1 MKFMAVRL
9 MEIDAL
15 RGIAILCMVLFHAA
29 FDGMMLDLWDFEPY
43 GWPLIIFVR
52 AVQFL
57 FLGLVGV
64 SVALSSR
71 SMKGQVKRGLGIF
84 AAGLLVTLAT
94 WILFP
99 TEYVRFG
106 VLHFIG
112 VVVPLVA
119 LLKGRKG
126 LAILLALAGFLLGE
140 YLGGMRVESGW
151 LFWLGLRDAGFAS
164 LDYFPIFPW
173 IAAPLVGLVLGEW
186 IYAERRSTHLA
197 VLAKVPGLTAMGRHS
212 LAIYLLHQPV
222 LYFTLWGLSAA
233 LT

>member
-15 RGIAILCMVLFHAA
+15 RGLAVLCMVLFHGVY
-29 FDGMMLDLWDFEPY
+29 DLILLDLLVADPY
-43 GWPLIIFVR
+43 GWPQIIFVR

-71 SMKGQVKRGLGIF
+71 GVGAQAKRGLWIF
-84 AAGLLVTLAT
+84 AAGMLVTLAT
-94 WILFP
+94 WVTFP
-99 TEYVRFG
+99 TEFVKFG

-112 VVVPLVA
+112 VAVPLVA
-119 LLKGRKG
+119 MLRGKRC
-126 LAILLALAGFLLGE
+126 LALVLAVGSFFLGRI
-140 YLGGMRVESGW
+140 LGGITIGSAW
-151 LFWLGLRDAGFAS
+151 FFWLGLRYPGFS
-164 LDYFPIFPW
+164 SFDYFPIFPW
-173 IAAPLVGLVLGEW
+173 IAVPLVGLVLGETL
-186 IYAERRSTHLA
+186 YAERRPTPLA

-222 LYFTLWGLSAA
+222 LYFTLWGLKSFYN
-233 LT
+233 

>member
-1 MKFMAVRL
+1 MKFMGVRL

-15 RGIAILCMVLFHAA
+15 RGVAIVGMVIFHGVY
-29 FDGMMLDLWDFEPY
+29 DLIILDVLSIEPY
-43 GWPLIIFVR
+43 AWPQIIVVR

-64 SVALSSR
+64 SIHLSSR
-71 SMKGQVKRGLGIF
+71 GAKAQLRRGLTIF
-84 AAGLLVTLAT
+84 SCGLLVSLAT
-94 WILFP
+94 WLTFP
-99 TEYVRFG
+99 DQYVRFG

-112 VVVPLVA
+112 VSIPIVA
-119 LLKGRKG
+119 LFKNHKAWAVFAALVC
-126 LAILLALAGFLLGE
+126 ILLGSLVSGVK
-140 YLGGMRVESGW
+140 VEVPW
-151 LFWLGLRDAGFAS
+151 LFPIGLTTVNFS
-164 LDYFPIFPW
+164 SFDYFPLFPW
-173 IAAPLVGLVLGEW
+173 LAVPLLGLVVGE
-186 IYAERRSTHLA
+186 IVYSKHKPTRLA

>member
-1 MKFMAVRL
+1 MNFMTVRL

-29 FDGMMLDLWDFEPY
+29 FDAMMLGMWDFEPY

-64 SVALSSR
+64 SVALSGR
-71 SMKGQVKRGLGIF
+71 GVRAQAKRGVWIF
-84 AAGLLVTLAT
+84 GAGMLVTLAT
-94 WILFP
+94 WVLFP
-99 TEYVRFG
+99 TEFVRFG

-112 VVVPLVA
+112 VVVPVVA
-119 LLKGRKG
+119 LFKGRKC
-126 LAILLALAGFLLGE
+126 LAVLLAVAGFLLGE
-140 YLGGMRVESGW
+140 YFGGLRVENAW
-151 LFWLGLRDAGFAS
+151 LFWLGLRDSGFGS

-173 IAAPLVGLVLGEW
+173 IAAPLVGLVVGEVV
-186 IYAERRSTHLA
+186 YRERKPTRL
-197 VLAKVPGLTAMGRHS
+197 VILAKVPGLTAMGRHS

-222 LYFTLWGLSAA
+222 LYFTLWGLKSFYN
-233 LT
+233 

>member
-29 FDGMMLDLWDFEPY
+29 YDAMMLGMLDFEPY

-64 SVALSSR
+64 SVALSGR
-71 SMKGQVKRGLGIF
+71 GVKGQAKRGAWIF
-84 AAGLLVTLAT
+84 AAGMLVTLAT

-112 VVVPLVA
+112 VAVPVVA
-119 LLKGRKG
+119 LLKGKKG
-126 LAILLALAGFLLGE
+126 LALVLAVGGFLLGN
-140 YLGGMRVESGW
+140 YLGGLRVESAW
-151 LFWLGLRDAGFAS
+151 LFWLGLRDSGFAS

-173 IAAPLVGLVLGEW
+173 IAAPLVGLVVGEVM
-186 IYAERRSTHLA
+186 YAERKPTRLA

>member
-1 MKFMAVRL
+1 

-15 RGIAILCMVLFHAA
+15 RGIAIVGMVLFHAA
-29 FDGMMLDLWDFEPY
+29 FDWMILGMWDFEPY
-43 GWPLIIFVR
+43 GWPLIIAVR

-57 FLGLVGV
+57 FLGLAGV

-71 SMKGQVKRGLGIF
+71 GVGGQLKRGGMIF
-84 AAGLLVTLAT
+84 ACGMLVSFAT
-94 WILFP
+94 WLLFP
-99 TEYVRFG
+99 QDFVKFG

-112 VVVPLVA
+112 VAVPLVT
-119 LLKGRKG
+119 LFKGRRV
-126 LAILLALAGFLLGE
+126 AALAVAVGSFFVGEWFL
-140 YLGGMRVESGW
+140 GMTVESEW
-151 LFWLGLRDAGFAS
+151 LFWLGLKSWNFSS

-173 IAAPLVGLVLGEW
+173 IAVVLVGLVVGETV
-186 IYAERRSTHLA
+186 YGAGRPT
-197 VLAKVPGLTAMGRHS
+197 VLAPLGRVKPLTAMGRHS